1 MTPPFR
7 SRALPGGRDTRGRR
21 PCAPDRRAL
30 LGAGLLAAAGLP
42 GAASAQAYPSKTVSI
57 IVPFGGGNAYDL
69 MVRYLAERLQEAT
82 GQPFIVEAKQGAL
95 GGIAAS
101 FVARAPADG
110 HTILFGANS
119 THAANVHLFRKLA
132 YDPVADFAPVT
143 TLATIPQVLVVSP
156 TLKVRDLRE
165 FIALARSRPG
175 QFNYGSSSATGRVAS
190 EAFRQAAGI
199 DAVHVPYKTS
209 AQAVTDLISGQL
221 HFLVTDAALG
231 IAQAQG
237 GRVQALGITSAR
249 RVASAA
255 DLPTIA
261 EAGLPGYE
269 FNAWL
274 ALFLPARTPQEV
286 VRRLAELTNTVVR
299 SHGMLEHLARLHAEP
314 FPGDPESLRRLVER
328 DTARWGQLIKA
339 AGIEPE

>member
-1 MTPPFR
+1 MTNVETR
-7 SRALPGGRDTRGRR
+7 VSR
-21 PCAPDRRAL
+21 RRAL
-30 LGAGLLAAAGLP
+30 RHIAACGVAMAAG
-42 GAASAQAYPSKTVSI
+42 GSAWAQTAYPSKTVFI
-57 IVPFGGGNAYDL
+57 IVPFGGGNAYDQ
-69 MVRYLAERLQEAT
+69 MVRYLAERLQSAS
-82 GQPFIVEAKQGAL
+82 GQPFVVDSKQGAL

-101 FVARAPADG
+101 YVARAAPDG

-119 THAANVHLFRKLA
+119 THAANVHLFKKLA

-156 TLKVRDLRE
+156 SLNLKNLQE
-165 FIALARSRPG
+165 FIALARSKAG
-175 QFNYGSSSATGRVAS
+175 QLNYGSSSATGRVAS
-190 EAFRQAAGI
+190 EAFRQMAGI
-199 DAVHVPYKTS
+199 DAVHVPYRTS
-209 AQAVTDLISGQL
+209 AQAITDLISGQL

-237 GRVQALGITSAR
+237 GKVQALGISSAR
-249 RVASAA
+249 RVAGVPE
-255 DLPTIA
+255 LPTIA

-274 ALFLPARTPQEV
+274 ALFAPARTPPEV
-286 VRRLAELTNTVVR
+286 VRRLADLTNEVVR
-299 SHGMLEHLARLHAEP
+299 SPGMLGYLGRLYAAP
-314 FPGDPESLRRLVER
+314 FPGDPESLRQLVEN